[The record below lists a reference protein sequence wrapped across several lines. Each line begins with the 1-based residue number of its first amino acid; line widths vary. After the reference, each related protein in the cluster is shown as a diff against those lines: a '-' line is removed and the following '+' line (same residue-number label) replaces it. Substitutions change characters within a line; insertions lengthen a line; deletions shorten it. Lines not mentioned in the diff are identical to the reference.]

1 MDILSFASV
10 WLLIILMITS
20 FILDFFGFVFLI
32 RSILHRNEEC
42 FNKYLKI
49 SLLCFLIAIC
59 LFNLDRMFEFFSNYS
74 DFRILTNNFN
84 KIEVLTY

>member
-20 FILDFFGFVFLI
+20 FILEILGFIFLI

-42 FNKYLKI
+42 FNRYLKI
-49 SLLCFLIAIC
+49 SLLCFLIAIF
-59 LFNLDRMFEFFSNYS
+59 LFNLDKMFEFLNRFS
-74 DFRILTNNFN
+74 DFRIPINIFYE
-84 KIEVLTY
+84 IEVLTY